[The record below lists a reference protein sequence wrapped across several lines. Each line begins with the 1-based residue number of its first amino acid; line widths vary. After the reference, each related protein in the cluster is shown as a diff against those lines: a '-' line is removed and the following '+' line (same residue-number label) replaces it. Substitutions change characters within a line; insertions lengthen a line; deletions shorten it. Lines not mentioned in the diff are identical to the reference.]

1 MTTQPPITPDEYVAL
16 RAAVGWASADEST
29 ITQALHN
36 TLAWA
41 IERDENGQLIG
52 LARVVGDGL
61 YALVVD
67 VMVHPRAQ
75 GTGLGPT
82 ADAATGHQPVYRA
95 GSSHHPVRLTTCRRV
110 LRGIGQLGSA
120 IGDLLPH
127 GHHSY
132 VTSSCTRQMIERPL
146 TLLAA

>member
-29 ITQALHN
+29 ITQALHS
-36 TLAWA
+36 TLAWP

-75 GTGLGPT
+75 GTGLGRRLMQQLATNPSIAQARHTTLFASPHVAGFYGELGNWEAQSGTYFRMATT
-82 ADAATGHQPVYRA
+82 A
-95 GSSHHPVRLTTCRRV
+95 
-110 LRGIGQLGSA
+110 
-120 IGDLLPH
+120 
-127 GHHSY
+127 
-132 VTSSCTRQMIERPL
+132 M
-146 TLLAA
+146 